1 MTHNDLLSFKQ
12 ARTAFPDAS
21 PLLTGIRES
30 PQAADEPR
38 ATKAYGV
45 RAVRSAGNVPDPH
58 PITGFVMLRNR
69 FVFVALLAPVFAAN
83 AQTRAPEV
91 VRQLDSYVAK
101 AVQDW
106 HVAGLAIAVVHKGQ
120 LVFAKGYGLR
130 EAGKPEPVDTQ
141 TLFAIA
147 STTKAMTAA
156 ALGMLVDEGKLRWDD
171 PVTRYLPGFQ
181 MFDPWVT
188 REITVR
194 DLLTHRG
201 GLPNADFLWT
211 GGDNSREEIVRRV
224 RFIRPSYSLRAGYT
238 YQNVMYLV
246 AGEVVAAASG
256 MSWDDFIR
264 TRIFEP
270 LGMTR
275 SVTTL
280 RAAQSA
286 ANVAA
291 PHWLS
296 GDTARVI
303 RNSLADGIGPAG
315 SVWSSVADMSKW
327 MRFLL
332 DSGRVNGRPLLQ
344 PATWAELFEPQ
355 TILPGQGAPPLRLA
369 KPHWRT
375 YALGWFQHDYH
386 GRQLDYH
393 TGSLSGMIAIHGLV
407 RDDQLGVYILGNT
420 DHAEV
425 RHALMYKTLDLFLG
439 LPTRDWSTELL
450 AMYSAADANA
460 DSSARRADARRI
472 PNTRPSLALDRY
484 TGTFVDS
491 LYGTVTVTMEGE
503 NLRLRTSSTQAATL
517 EHWQFDTFRA
527 RWDDWWRGRGTV
539 SFIVGPNGSADRL
552 EIAGFTLRRA
562 NPR

>member
-1 MTHNDLLSFKQ
+1 MKSTRL
-12 ARTAFPDAS
+12 
-21 PLLTGIRES
+21 
-30 PQAADEPR
+30 
-38 ATKAYGV
+38 
-45 RAVRSAGNVPDPH
+45 
-58 PITGFVMLRNR
+58 
-69 FVFVALLAPVFAAN
+69 FVAALVVPAVSAT
-83 AQTRAPEV
+83 AQTRTPDA
-91 VRQLDSYVAK
+91 VRQLDAYVAK

-106 HVAGLAIAVVHKGQ
+106 HVAGLAIAVVYKGQ

-156 ALGMLVDEGKLRWDD
+156 ALGMLVDEGKVRWDD
-171 PVTRYLPGFQ
+171 PVARYLPSFQ
-181 MFDPWVT
+181 MYDPWIT

-194 DLLTHRG
+194 DLLTHRA

-224 RFIRPSYSLRAGYT
+224 RFIRPAYTFRAGYT

-246 AGEVVAAASG
+246 AGQVVAAASG

-275 SVTTL
+275 SVTTQ
-280 RAAQSA
+280 RAVGDA

-296 GDTARVI
+296 EDTARVI

-315 SVWSSVADMSKW
+315 SVWSSVADMAKW

-332 DSGRVNGRPLLQ
+332 DSGRVDGRPLLQ
-344 PATWAELFEPQ
+344 PRTWAELFEPQ
-355 TILPGQGAPPLRLA
+355 TILHGQGSPPLQLA
-369 KPHWRT
+369 QPHWRT

-386 GRQLDYH
+386 GRKLDYH
-393 TGSLSGMIAIHGLV
+393 TGSLSGMIAIHGLL

-439 LPTRDWSTELL
+439 LPTRDWSAELL
-450 AMYSAADANA
+450 ALYSAADARG
-460 DSSARRADARRI
+460 DSATMREDTRRV
-472 PNTRPSLALDRY
+472 PNTRPTLALERY

-491 LYGTVTVTMEGE
+491 LYGAVTVTMEGE
-503 NLRLRTSSTQAATL
+503 NLRLRSSSTQAATL
-517 EHWQFDTFRA
+517 EHWQYDTFRT
-527 RWDDWWRGRGTV
+527 RWDDWWRGRGSVT
-539 SFIVGPNGSADRL
+539 FIVGPNGSADRL
-552 EIAGFTLRRA
+552 EIGGFTLRRR
-562 NPR
+562 NP